1 MEEIISKLVHLKNEA
16 NLAAY
21 SDSGAVWERETKRYE
36 EALAESMTVLGL
48 SKDELWNLMSEHAEA
63 GWAGARS
70 QK

>member
-36 EALAESMTVLGL
+36 DALAEAVATLGL
-48 SKDELWNLMSEHAEA
+48 SKDELWQIMSSHDDA
-63 GWAGARS
+63 GWAGAKNSR
-70 QK
+70 